1 MFVATQAAQAQT
13 LTVLHSFSGGGD
25 GDSPSAGLTMDK
37 AGNLYGTTEYGAAGN
52 GTVFKLSHS
61 GSGWVLS
68 TLYTFQGGNDG
79 ANPKPE

>member
-1 MFVATQAAQAQT
+1 VLLSLRAAVTALAIVFALMSVATQAAQAQA

-52 GTVFKLSHS
+52 GTVFKLS
-61 GSGWVLS
+61 LS
-68 TLYTFQGGNDG
+68 
-79 ANPKPE
+79 P